1 MADIVEIKRELYEKL
16 KNQQEITGAGI
27 KGSGK
32 SEYIVIF
39 VKELSNKVIN
49 LIPETFRG
57 IKVKAE
63 KKGIARSI

>member
-1 MADIVEIKRELYEKL
+1 MADIVTVKRELYEKL
-16 KNQQEITGAGI
+16 KNQQDITGAGI

-39 VKELSNKVIN
+39 VKELSNKVKT
-49 LIPETFRG
+49 LIPDTFKG

-63 KKGIARSI
+63 KKGIAKSL

>member
-1 MADIVEIKRELYEKL
+1 MAIRVAI
-16 KNQQEITGAGI
+16 ITTGFSKDENDYGGA
-27 KGSGK
+27 SAFHN
-32 SEYIVIF
+32 F

>member
-1 MADIVEIKRELYEKL
+1 MADIVDVKRELYEKL

-27 KGSGK
+27 KGSGN

-39 VKELSNKVIN
+39 VKKLSSKIISI
-49 LIPETFRG
+49 IPNTFKG

-63 KKGIARSI
+63 KKGIAKSL

>member
-1 MADIVEIKRELYEKL
+1 MADIVTVKRELYEKL
-16 KNQQEITGAGI
+16 KNQQDITGAGI

-39 VKELSNKVIN
+39 VKELSNKVKN
-49 LIPETFRG
+49 LIPDTFKG

-63 KKGIARSI
+63 KKGIAKSL

>member
-1 MADIVEIKRELYEKL
+1 MNIVNVKKELYDKL
-16 KNQQEITGAGI
+16 RSNDNVLGAGI

-39 VKELSNKVIN
+39 VKSLSSQVSS
-49 LIPETFRG
+49 LIPATFKG

-63 KKGIARSI
+63 QQKIAKPM

>member
-1 MADIVEIKRELYEKL
+1 MADIVESKRELYEKL

-39 VKELSNKVIN
+39 VKKLSNKVTN
-49 LIPETFRG
+49 LIPDTFKG
-57 IKVKAE
+57 FKVKAE
-63 KKGIARSI
+63 KKDIARSI